1 MRHVIVRYCCML
13 FVVVSRVVKL
23 LLSLR
28 RADGYYATSASE
40 PF

>member
-13 FVVVSRVVKL
+13 FVVSRVVKL

-40 PF
+40 PC